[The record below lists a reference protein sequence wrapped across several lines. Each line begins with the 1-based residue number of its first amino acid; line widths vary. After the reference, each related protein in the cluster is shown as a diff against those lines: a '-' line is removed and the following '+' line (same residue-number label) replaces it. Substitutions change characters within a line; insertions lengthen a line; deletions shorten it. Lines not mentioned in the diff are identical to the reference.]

1 MKGQEFAPCTTSLT
15 VQQPRVCL
23 CCQCSDA
30 CTADTL
36 ATAWLAAG
44 AAHAGRIPLSSADGA
59 MQASIMQHIEDF
71 LLGQLLP
78 LLGPGCRS
86 AAAVEAAVSEELLD
100 LHLANAQLG
109 QRLSKW

>member
-1 MKGQEFAPCTTSLT
+1 MQHVPHCW
-15 VQQPRVCL
+15 
-23 CCQCSDA
+23 QCSNLGGASVVSAVDA
-30 CTADTL
+30 CTAESL
-36 ATAWLAAG
+36 AMARLAAG
-44 AAHAGRIPLSSADGA
+44 AAHAERIPLSPADGA
-59 MQASIMQHIEDF
+59 VQASIMQHIEDF

>member
-1 MKGQEFAPCTTSLT
+1 
-15 VQQPRVCL
+15 
-23 CCQCSDA
+23 
-30 CTADTL
+30 
-36 ATAWLAAG
+36 
-44 AAHAGRIPLSSADGA
+44 
-59 MQASIMQHIEDF
+59 MQHIEDF